1 MNGAGKIKELFRFD
15 GYNLIDLSYT
25 FEVGMP
31 AWPTHPHYSREVVEE
46 YENDSFFNKI
56 TFCEHNGTHMD
67 APLHFIPGAVGID
80 ALDYTK
86 FFGRALI
93 VDAFTDYGVEHYL
106 NKEHLLDWEEKHCP
120 IREDDM
126 VFVRFG
132 MDRKYALEPND
143 RPFIENWGGVS
154 KDAAAYLAE
163 KKISII
169 GTDTLCIDAFDNK
182 DNDAHHIFLEHGI
195 YILENLMHLGE
206 LPYAVGVAA
215 LPLKFKG
222 GSGSPTRVI
231 AFVPKEDGAAER

>member
-93 VDAFTDYGVEHYL
+93 VDPEWARKVHEGRFADLKPFH
-106 NKEHLLDWEEKHCP
+106 
-120 IREDDM
+120 RE
-126 VFVRFG
+126 
-132 MDRKYALEPND
+132 AL
-143 RPFIENWGGVS
+143 
-154 KDAAAYLAE
+154 
-163 KKISII
+163 
-169 GTDTLCIDAFDNK
+169 GTL
-182 DNDAHHIFLEHGI
+182 
-195 YILENLMHLGE
+195 
-206 LPYAVGVAA
+206 V
-215 LPLKFKG
+215 
-222 GSGSPTRVI
+222 
-231 AFVPKEDGAAER
+231 